1 MVCCDCNR
9 PTLTT
14 IQAAGFTVTKAE
26 HTTLPKA
33 PSFVSPLVVGEARRL
48 DRGERRPVA
57 VAAHHQLV
65 QPVQA
70 VLPAGEPGVAGPD
83 VLDEQQFLVDPRVI
97 AGDAGGQGAAEGA
110 EWTVK
115 MHPPRMPSWLSIS
128 RVEKLDRG
136 RFRFVYQTRNAD
148 GNPSYTRWAWHVATA
163 GSGAE
168 ATVTWDCYLKTL
180 DRRFLAGP
188 LRKRQLARE
197 VRQSLNA
204 MASAVTA
211 TGGPIR
217 QPEPEIS

>member
-1 MVCCDCNR
+1 MDEFHGRASVR
-9 PTLTT
+9 VSAPPAEVFGFLTD
-14 IQAAGFTVTKAE
+14 IGRLPGWNAAIE
-26 HTTLPKA
+26 
-33 PSFVSPLVVGEARRL
+33 
-48 DRGERRPVA
+48 A
-57 VAAHHQLV
+57 VAG
-65 QPVQA
+65 QP
-70 VLPAGEPGVAGPD
+70 PA
-83 VLDEQQFLVDPRVI
+83 L
-97 AGDAGGQGAAEGA
+97 AEGA

-128 RVEKLDRG
+128 RVEELDRG